1 MYLLVGNPSAQSGR
15 NADRIDE
22 ARRVMDRLGMRHDFL
37 ATRPG
42 GLTVQDVSRALRGGA
57 YQVVISMGGDGT
69 FHEVAKGLLASGSD
83 VPMGMLPTGTAN
95 DQGRS
100 FGLSSSRDELE
111 RNVATIAAGHLAPCD
126 AGRVTAFDLM
136 DQPLGTNWFFDSIGW
151 GISARTLRMRNED
164 RQLVAGVPI
173 LREVY
178 RDQLVYAGALLRS
191 FLASYIDEQKFEV
204 EVETDD
210 GRTLFL
216 DGLTDLVIKNTRIYA
231 GAWVLD
237 PTSLPDDGEMELVP
251 FRGRQE
257 WIARAIATLDGLPV
271 KPPVESVKE
280 LSPVVRARRFEL
292 RIHDRPMGE
301 PVEAQLDGEEWVTA
315 ARWQVETVRHAIRLV
330 VPENPAPSRFFGL
343 FG

>member
-22 ARRVMDRLGMRHDFL
+22 ARRVMDRLGLRHDFL

-100 FGLSSSRDELE
+100 FGLSSNRDELE
-111 RNVATIAAGHLAPCD
+111 RNVATIAAGHLTPCD

-237 PTSLPDDGEMELVP
+237 PSSLPDDGEMELVP